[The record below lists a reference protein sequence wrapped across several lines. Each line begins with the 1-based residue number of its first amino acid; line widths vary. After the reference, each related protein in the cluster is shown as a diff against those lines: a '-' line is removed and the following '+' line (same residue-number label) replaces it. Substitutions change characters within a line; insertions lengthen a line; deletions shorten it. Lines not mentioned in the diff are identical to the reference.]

1 VRVPILTGAVLL
13 LVGLHAGA
21 PPILAEAATPTAPA
35 SPSPEPPSAPAVP
48 ADLVPSPLPLSG
60 WATKEAPRRYT
71 PENLY
76 EYIDGAA
83 EAFIDADFRDLISQ
97 EYEAPGGRS
106 LTVDLYRHAD
116 AACAFGIY
124 SQERPRQGP
133 FLSLGVQGY
142 YERGILNFV
151 KGDTYVKL
159 AAFGLGD
166 TDRQQLLD
174 AATAVAARIKG
185 ETRMPK
191 LFQAFPA
198 EGKVVGSERY
208 LRRNVLG
215 YPFLER
221 AFVTDYWIGGK
232 KLSLFIL
239 APGDEAGAKAV
250 MTAFVKSQ
258 GTPEVPAPGTPLT
271 LQDMHHGTLTIL
283 RSGTHVVVLLGDA
296 GPESRLLLQKVQKSL
311 EAF

>member
-21 PPILAEAATPTAPA
+21 
-35 SPSPEPPSAPAVP
+35 VP
-48 ADLVPSPLPLSG
+48 AALAPPVPLPG
-60 WATKEAPRRYT
+60 WATKEAPLRYT
-71 PENLY
+71 PEDLY

-83 EAFIDADFRDLISQ
+83 EAFIDADFRELISQ

-116 AACAFGIY
+116 PACAFGIY
-124 SQERPRQGP
+124 SQERPRQGA
-133 FLSLGVQGY
+133 FLPLGVQGY

-166 TDRQQLLD
+166 TDRQGLLE
-174 AATAVAARIKG
+174 AATAVAARIQG

-198 EGKVVGSERY
+198 EGKVAGSERH
-208 LRRNVLG
+208 LRRNALG

-221 AFVTDYWIGGK
+221 AFVADYSIGGK
-232 KLSLFIL
+232 KLSLWIL
-239 APGDEAGAKAV
+239 APGDEAGAKTVLA
-250 MTAFVKSQ
+250 TYLKSQ
-258 GTPEVPAPGTPLT
+258 GTPDVPAPGTPLT
-271 LQDMHHGTLTIL
+271 LQDRHHGTLTIL
-283 RSGTHVVVLLGDA
+283 RSGAHVVILLGDA
-296 GPESRLLLQKVQKSL
+296 GPGARLLLEGVRQGL
-311 EAF
+311 PAL